1 MKEAVQHGH
10 RGIALKFGSIVAS
23 AHQPIYIIISEWV
36 QTVDINYYGVYNYR
50 SMNTYKH
57 TSFFNKW

>member
-23 AHQPIYIIISEWV
+23 AHQPIYNNIGISSNSWF
-36 QTVDINYYGVYNYR
+36 
-50 SMNTYKH
+50 KL
-57 TSFFNKW
+57 